1 VIVVDACV
9 RDGGGGSPT
18 AVVYDNGTSDAERQ
32 RMPARAGASHAAF
45 VAREP
50 NADGSRSVRFFTAEG
65 ELRGCGHGT
74 VAAQAVLLDD
84 GAFTGLQHTGG
95 RTFEVRA
102 TRRPDGIEVSFDQ
115 GLVTLRPPSTEE
127 RAAVEALGVRP
138 HGAVTVAS
146 PGAPRLLVPVADHD
160 ALRALA
166 PDLDALGAVTRRLGL
181 LGCFVYVAPD
191 GSGARAAARM
201 FAPAIGVPED
211 VANANSTGCL
221 AAHLLAVAGIERI
234 EVDQG
239 DALGHPATVYAS
251 AESTVDGIRT
261 WVGGLAVIRHSLI
274 LQLWRPN
281 QPS

>member
-9 RDGGGGSPT
+9 RSGGGGNGGSPT
-18 AVVYDNGTSDAERQ
+18 AVVYDDGGYPDAERV
-32 RMPARAGASHAAF
+32 PARAGTSHAAF

-50 NADGSRSVRFFTAEG
+50 NADGSRAVRFFTAGG

-84 GAFTGLQHTGG
+84 GGFTGLQYTGG

-102 TRRPDGIEVSFDQ
+102 TRWPNGIEVSFDQ
-115 GLVTLRPPSTEE
+115 GLVTLRPPSAAE
-127 RAAVEALGVRP
+127 RAAVEALRP
-138 HGAVTVAS
+138 HGDVAVAS
-146 PGAPRLLVPVADHD
+146 PGAPRLLVPVADRD
-160 ALRALA
+160 TLGALA
-166 PDLDALGAVTRRLGL
+166 PDLDALGAATRRLGL

-221 AAHLLAVAGIERI
+221 AAHLLATTGVERI

-239 DALGHPATVYAS
+239 DALGRPATVYAT
-251 AESTVDGIRT
+251 AESTPHGIRS
-261 WVGGLAVIRHSLI
+261 WVGGLAVIR
-274 LQLWRPN
+274 RPGDA
-281 QPS
+281 